1 MQVTGM
7 GQQYLSLRA
16 QLLKGDSDLYRY
28 SEPQKLM
35 LCLLLPEKHA
45 KAERQW

>member
-16 QLLKGDSDLYRY
+16 QLLKGDSDLYKGQVSRT
-28 SEPQKLM
+28 
-35 LCLLLPEKHA
+35 PEGDA
-45 KAERQW
+45 VSSTARGAR